1 MIMKRTIECALLL
14 LSLLLLLLLLLRMIS
29 LFLFIDCIV
38 VDAVVAADDIA
49 VFNVVI
55 QRACGNWKNL

>member
-1 MIMKRTIECALLL
+1 
-14 LSLLLLLLLLLRMIS
+14 MIS